1 MSYIDIESPTAILK
15 LSTTVNGKGVLID
28 LMDIIGEVNSILIDQ
43 EQAKQIINFL
53 NNVYEKPSES
63 AKE

>member
-53 NNVYEKPSES
+53 NNVYEKPNEINN
-63 AKE
+63 